1 MGWNITQEQRE
12 HVGLDGVIFDLDG
25 VLVTTDHF
33 HFKAWRRLA
42 EELGME
48 HTEEN
53 NHQLRGISRAESLKI
68 IYRNN
73 NRELPPQEE
82 FEAQMTRKNGYYKDY
97 IAQMTPDDIL
107 PGSLELLNALREA
120 GIKIATASSSKNA
133 GLVLDRTK
141 LIDYMDAVADGNAI
155 TRSKPDPQVFQL
167 AAVRLQCMPWN
178 CIGVEDATAGVES
191 IQRAGMIA
199 VGIGEQGKKAELVI
213 DSVQELSLAKLREFY
228 TSTECRRTPEAESA
242 LDGVKEELG
251 E

>member
-1 MGWNITQEQRE
+1 MSWNITQQQRE

-53 NHQLRGISRAESLKI
+53 NHQLRGISRVESLKI

-73 NRELPPQEE
+73 NRELPPREE

-97 IAQMTPDDIL
+97 ISEMTPDDVL
-107 PGSLELLNALREA
+107 PGSLELLNALRDA

-133 GLVLDRTK
+133 GLVLERTR
-141 LIDYMDAVADGNAI
+141 LIDYMDAVADGTAI
-155 TRSKPDPQVFQL
+155 TKSKPDRQVFQL
-167 AAVRLQCMPWN
+167 AALRLHCMPWN
-178 CIGVEDATAGVES
+178 CIGVEDAVAGVES

-199 VGIGEQGKKAELVI
+199 VGIGEQGKEAELVI
-213 DSVQELSLAKLREFY
+213 DSVQDLSREKLHDLY
-228 TSTECRRTPEAESA
+228 NSTPNRRTAEAEA
-242 LDGVKEELG
+242 AFDTVKEELG